1 MRACT
6 RTQSEADAIDS
17 LLFRAMDRAQF
28 MSELPDL
35 LPNERAAWLAAA
47 QEIRRVRTPIRGM
60 MHPETRAETY

>member
-1 MRACT
+1 
-6 RTQSEADAIDS
+6 
-17 LLFRAMDRAQF
+17 MDRAQF

-60 MHPETRAETY
+60 MHTETRAETY